1 MSTFLF
7 VNPTSGS
14 HSVQRLQHLLA
25 QLASHNIV
33 PTLLEVRTPAEVATQ
48 CATINTI
55 AKPLVIVAGGDGTF
69 NAVVNALTPG
79 TTTLAIV
86 PFGTSNVVAAE
97 LGITSVADAISR
109 IVKGETRSLS
119 VGVITVAERTYRF
132 ILMAGIGF
140 DGAVV
145 RDVQPRWKRLLKQ
158 GGYALSAFK
167 NAIYWDDSLCE
178 CTSEKGVLSCHS
190 AIICNS
196 SRYGGDFVL
205 EPGSSPFTAGLT
217 ALCITSS
224 KRSSYLGLAVNL
236 FRGAAAESQQLV
248 RHSGSSFVVTGN
260 KAIQIDGDFI
270 GHGPAVI
277 TTEANFAKIIV

>member
-14 HSVQRLQHLLA
+14 HSAQRLQLLLA
-25 QLASHNIV
+25 QLASHNII
-33 PTLLEVRTPAEVATQ
+33 PTLLEVRTPGEIATQ
-48 CATINTI
+48 CTTINATTE
-55 AKPLVIVAGGDGTF
+55 PLIIVAGGDGTF
-69 NAVVNALTPG
+69 NAVVNALAPG
-79 TTTLAIV
+79 TATLAIV

-97 LGITSVADAISR
+97 LGITSVDDAITR
-109 IVKGETRSLS
+109 IAKGETRSLS
-119 VGVITVAERTYRF
+119 VGVIAVADKTHRF

-158 GGYALSAFK
+158 GGYALSALK
-167 NAIYWDDSLCE
+167 NAMTWDRTRFEL
-178 CTSEKGVLSCHS
+178 TSGNKVQSCHS

-196 SRYGGDFVL
+196 SRYGGNFVL
-205 EPGSSPFTAGLT
+205 EPESSLFEAGLT
-217 ALCITSS
+217 ALCITSN
-224 KRSSYLGLAVNL
+224 KRSAYLGLACKL
-236 FRGAAAESQQLV
+236 FRGAAASSQLLV
-248 RHSGSSFVVTGN
+248 QHSGNSFTVTGN

-277 TTEANFAKIIV
+277 GTEADFARIIV